1 MGPTWRKWAG
11 QSQTVR
17 QTVCP
22 AVRAHVEQ
30 DVDSMLEP
38 TKNFIDYYLE
48 EIKEQIRGDPPQ
60 KKP

>member
-1 MGPTWRKWAG
+1 MGPTWRKWEG
-11 QSQTVR
+11 QSQTV
-17 QTVCP
+17 CP
-22 AVRAHVEQ
+22 AARAHVEQ

-38 TKNFIDYYLE
+38 TKNFIDYYVE